1 VICVCLPLDE
11 QVTEVLTPLRSLDF
25 FLAREV
31 NCSAGSGAPLLPV
44 AFGRNNPDLLADGN
58 ADVFLDKVE
67 RDTGR
72 MLCLVTTL
80 GISARGAAEFYQ

>member
-1 VICVCLPLDE
+1 M
-11 QVTEVLTPLRSLDF
+11 
-25 FLAREV
+25 
-31 NCSAGSGAPLLPV
+31 LPV

-67 RDTGR
+67 LDTGR
-72 MLCLVTTL
+72 KLCLVTTL